1 MYYDELT
8 SWRRIVWDNPLEQF
22 SGQDVERALE
32 AEVLTPIGL
41 LALLSPAAE
50 PYLESMAQKARQL
63 TVKHFGKAIT
73 LFTPLYLAN
82 FCSNQC
88 VYCSFNSHNHIKRK
102 KLSFTEVEQEGLAIA
117 FTGLQ
122 HLLLLT
128 GESRVNSGPQYIKA
142 CVKLLRPH
150 FASIGLEVYP
160 LEEGEYRELV
170 EAGVDSLTLFQEV
183 YDEDRYREVHP
194 AGPKSNYRFRL
205 DAPERACRAGI
216 AEVTLG
222 ALLGLGDWR
231 TETFF
236 TALHGAYLLKNYP
249 DVQIS
254 FSVPRMRPHT
264 GSFEPE
270 KPVTDSEL
278 VQILLAYRLFLPTA
292 GITISTRESPSL
304 RDALLPLGITRM
316 SAGSLTSVGGYAD
329 TLDTGS
335 NQFEIADERSVAEIV
350 AMLYRNG
357 YQPVFSDWVNMRK
370 EAQASSGIS
379 APAETK
385 S

>member
-1 MYYDELT
+1 MFYEELK
-8 SWRRIVWDNPLEQF
+8 VWQQVARENPFEQF
-22 SGQDVERALE
+22 TAEDVKRAIQSERVSPL
-32 AEVLTPIGL
+32 GL
-41 LALLSPAAE
+41 LVLLSPASQ
-50 PYLESMAQKARQL
+50 PYLEEMAQKARQL
-63 TVKHFGKAIT
+63 TLKHFGKTMA

-82 FCSNQC
+82 FCTNQC
-88 VYCSFNSHNHIKRK
+88 VYCGFNTHNRIKRK
-102 KLSFTEVEQEGLAIA
+102 KLSFAEVEREGMAIA
-117 FTGLQ
+117 ATGLQ
-122 HLLLLT
+122 HILLLT
-128 GESRVNSGPQYIKA
+128 GESRVKSGPDYIKA
-142 CVKLLRPH
+142 CVELLRPH
-150 FASIGLEVYP
+150 FASIGIEVYP
-160 LEEGEYRELV
+160 LEEAEYRELV
-170 EAGVDSLTLFQEV
+170 EAGVDSLTMFQEV
-183 YDEDRYREVHP
+183 YDEVRYREVHP
-194 AGPKSNYRFRL
+194 GGPKADYHFRL
-205 DAPERACRAGI
+205 GAPERACRAGM

-231 TETFF
+231 TEAFS
-236 TALHGAYLLKNYP
+236 TALHGAYLLKRYP

-254 FSVPRMRPHT
+254 FSLPRMRPHT